1 MSADQPSNEPKPR
14 RSAWKGVW
22 KGASQSGEM
31 RCTLTFH
38 PGGRVQGAGADRLG
52 AYRIDGKL
60 DGDAITF
67 IKRYGQ
73 HFVDYAGTL
82 DEVAGAM
89 RGTWSIGVQRVVE
102 SGTFTLTRTSG

>member
-1 MSADQPSNEPKPR
+1 VSSDPPPKEPTPL

-22 KGASQSGEM
+22 KGAQQSGEM

-38 PGGRVQGAGADRLG
+38 PSGRVQGAGADRLG

-60 DGDAITF
+60 DGRTITF
-67 IKRYGQ
+67 IKRYAQ

-82 DEVAGAM
+82 DEAAVTM
-89 RGTWSIGVQRVVE
+89 RGTWSVGMPRVLE
-102 SGTFTLTRTSG
+102 TGTFTLTRV